1 MASRRALAVLCV
13 AWMTGRVVDGFA
25 YPEKITYATPDPA
38 GAQRFAEKHFGMLRR
53 VFNFQSKSSSACAQI
68 TWNTICHDAREM
80 RPPFGNSNWNWEW
93 CVARACPPFPSRT
106 SSPACRHA
114 FL

>member
-53 VFNFQSKSSSACAQI
+53 VFNFQSKSSSACAQ
-68 TWNTICHDAREM
+68 
-80 RPPFGNSNWNWEW
+80 
-93 CVARACPPFPSRT
+93 RT
-106 SSPACRHA
+106 LGTHWRTYPRKRSPRLAAETVQDSHTKLIKDHEHC
-114 FL
+114 